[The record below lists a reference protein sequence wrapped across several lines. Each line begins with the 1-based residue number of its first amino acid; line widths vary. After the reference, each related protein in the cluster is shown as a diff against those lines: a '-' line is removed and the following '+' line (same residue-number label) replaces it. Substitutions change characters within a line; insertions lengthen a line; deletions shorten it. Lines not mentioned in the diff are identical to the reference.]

1 MFDQDTLRPVI
12 IAMSLYIITSVLV
25 PRFVTKPTNIETI
38 DDIVAFLVAQR
49 GSVMS
54 GTILMGFI
62 VFMANYIDL
71 EFF

>member
-12 IAMSLYIITSVLV
+12 IAMSLYLITSVTV
-25 PRFVTKPTNIETI
+25 PRFATKPTNIEII

-54 GTILMGFI
+54 GTILMGLLIF
-62 VFMANYIDL
+62 ASNYIDT

>member
-1 MFDQDTLRPVI
+1 
-12 IAMSLYIITSVLV
+12 MSLYLITSVVV
-25 PRFVTKPTNIETI
+25 PRFATTPTNIEVI

-54 GTILMGFI
+54 GTILMGLL
-62 VFMANYIDL
+62 VLATNYIDT

>member
-12 IAMSLYIITSVLV
+12 IAMSLYIIVSVLV
-25 PRFVTKPTNIETI
+25 PRFATKPTNIETI

-54 GTILMGFI
+54 GTILMGLL
-62 VFMANYIDL
+62 VFFANYIDL

>member
-12 IAMSLYIITSVLV
+12 IAMSLYIIVSVLV
-25 PRFVTKPTNIETI
+25 PRFVSKPTNIETI
-38 DDIVAFLVAQR
+38 DDIVAFLVVQR

>member
-1 MFDQDTLRPVI
+1 
-12 IAMSLYIITSVLV
+12 MSLYIITSVTV
-25 PRFVTKPTNIETI
+25 PRFATKPTNIEII

-54 GTILMGFI
+54 GTILMGLLIFT
-62 VFMANYIDL
+62 ANYIDT

>member
-1 MFDQDTLRPVI
+1 MLDQDTLRPVI
-12 IAMSLYIITSVLV
+12 IAMSLYLITSVII
-25 PRFVTKPTNIETI
+25 PRFATTPTNIEVI

-54 GTILMGFI
+54 GTILMGLL
-62 VFMANYIDL
+62 VLATNYIDT

>member
-1 MFDQDTLRPVI
+1 MLDQDTLRPVI
-12 IAMSLYIITSVLV
+12 IAMSLYLITSVIV
-25 PRFVTKPTNIETI
+25 PRFATTPTNIEVI

-54 GTILMGFI
+54 GTILMGLL
-62 VFMANYIDL
+62 VLATNYIDT

>member
-1 MFDQDTLRPVI
+1 MLDQDTLRPVI
-12 IAMSLYIITSVLV
+12 IAMSLYLITSVLV
-25 PRFVTKPTNIETI
+25 PRFATTPTNIEVV

-54 GTILMGFI
+54 GTILMGLL
-62 VFMANYIDL
+62 VLATNYIDT

>member
-12 IAMSLYIITSVLV
+12 LAMAMYITTSVLV
-25 PRFVTKPTNIETI
+25 PRFVTKPTNIEVI

-54 GTILMGFI
+54 GTILMGLL
-62 VFMANYIDL
+62 VFVANYVDA

>member
-1 MFDQDTLRPVI
+1 MLDQDTLRPVI
-12 IAMSLYIITSVLV
+12 IAMSLYLITSVVV
-25 PRFVTKPTNIETI
+25 PRFATTPTNIEAI

-54 GTILMGFI
+54 GTILMGLL
-62 VFMANYIDL
+62 VLATNYIDT

>member
-1 MFDQDTLRPVI
+1 MLDQDTLRPVI
-12 IAMSLYIITSVLV
+12 IAMSLYLITSVVV
-25 PRFVTKPTNIETI
+25 PRFATTPTNIEVI

-54 GTILMGFI
+54 GTILMGLL
-62 VFMANYIDL
+62 VLATNYIDT

>member
-1 MFDQDTLRPVI
+1 MFDQGTLRPVI
-12 IAMSLYIITSVLV
+12 IAMSLYIITSVTI
-25 PRFVTKPTNIETI
+25 PRFATKPTNIEII

-54 GTILMGFI
+54 GTILMGLLIF
-62 VFMANYIDL
+62 ASNYIDT

>member
-12 IAMSLYIITSVLV
+12 IAMSLYIIVSVLV

-38 DDIVAFLVAQR
+38 DDIVAFLVVQR

>member
-1 MFDQDTLRPVI
+1 MLDQGTLRPVI
-12 IAMSLYIITSVLV
+12 IAMSLYIIVSVLV
-25 PRFVTKPTNIETI
+25 PRYAKPTNIEAI

-54 GTILMGFI
+54 GTILMGLL
-62 VFMANYIDL
+62 VFSANYLDT

>member
-12 IAMSLYIITSVLV
+12 IAMSLYIITSVTV
-25 PRFVTKPTNIETI
+25 PRFATKPTNIEII

-54 GTILMGFI
+54 GTILMGLLIFT
-62 VFMANYIDL
+62 ANYIDT

>member
-1 MFDQDTLRPVI
+1 MLDQDTLRPVI
-12 IAMSLYIITSVLV
+12 IAMSLYLITSVLV
-25 PRFVTKPTNIETI
+25 PRFATTPTNIEVV

-54 GTILMGFI
+54 GTILMGLL
-62 VFMANYIDL
+62 VFATNYIDT

>member
-12 IAMSLYIITSVLV
+12 IAMSLYIITSVTV
-25 PRFVTKPTNIETI
+25 PRFATKPTNIEII

-54 GTILMGFI
+54 GTILMGLLI
-62 VFMANYIDL
+62 LAANYIDT

>member
-12 IAMSLYIITSVLV
+12 IAMSLYIIVSVLV
-25 PRFVTKPTNIETI
+25 PRYVTKPTNIETI

-54 GTILMGFI
+54 GTILMGLL
-62 VFMANYIDL
+62 VFAANYIDL

>member
-12 IAMSLYIITSVLV
+12 IAMSLYIITSVTI
-25 PRFVTKPTNIETI
+25 PRFATKPTNIEII

-54 GTILMGFI
+54 GTILMGLLIFA
-62 VFMANYIDL
+62 ANYIDT